1 MLLVPSAAEARRWE
15 ATAAEVLR
23 REWGVRARP
32 VAAATGWNHTWRAG
46 GFWLTCRPVA
56 EGAAFRRE
64 TELFGRLNDCAPVSG
79 VRAPVAV
86 PASAGALCAEAR
98 GHVWRLTEELP
109 GETPTGFHEADY
121 PRAGEG
127 LARLHGCLA
136 ELDPHTAVQARGPV
150 DLAEWQVARGVPGP
164 AELPELAAEDLD
176 RLAVGLRVVADGLAC
191 LRAAPRQLLHGDPGL
206 PNLRVDPAGRELV
219 AVLDLEAASVGPVE
233 HDLGCIGLSAFSHHE
248 DDGID
253 GVTALA
259 SAVTGYRRG
268 TGRTVDERAVYVLM
282 LANDIRLIRELLL
295 GARPGENLH
304 SVVQWQFGRYRKVLD
319 AWSRL
324 RFQGERA
331 CLT

>member
-1 MLLVPSAAEARRWE
+1 MLLVPGAAESRRWE
-15 ATAAEVLR
+15 AVAAAVLR
-23 REWGVRARP
+23 RAWGLRASP
-32 VAAATGWNHTWRAG
+32 VAATTGWNHTWRADG
-46 GFWLTCRPVA
+46 LWLTCRPAA

-64 TELFGRLNDCAPVSG
+64 TELFGRLNGCAPVSG

-86 PASAGALCAEAR
+86 PTSSGGLCAEAR

-109 GETPTGFHEADY
+109 GETPSGFHRADY

-127 LARLHGCLA
+127 LARLHGFLA
-136 ELDPHTAVQARGPV
+136 GLGPRTAVQARGPV
-150 DLAEWQVARGVPGP
+150 DLAAAQVARGVPRP
-164 AELPELAAEDLD
+164 ADLPDLAAADRA
-176 RLAVGLRVVADGLAC
+176 RLALGLRAVADGLAGV
-191 LRAAPRQLLHGDPGL
+191 RAAPRQLLHGDPGL
-206 PNLRVDPAGRELV
+206 PNLRVDPASRELV

-233 HDLGCIGLSAFSHHE
+233 HDLGCIGLSAFSHRE

-253 GVTALA
+253 GVAALA
-259 SAVTGYRRG
+259 SAVAAYRRG

-282 LANDIRLIRELLL
+282 LANEIRLLRELLR

-304 SVVQWQFGRYRKVLD
+304 SVVQWQFGRYRKVFD
-319 AWSRL
+319 TWSRL